1 MRLLGGDG
9 AEQGRQGKS
18 WHVGKRAGTE
28 PGRPVMLSGVPVQGE
43 DEGQQYGMSERERE
57 RGMPELRG
65 GRKECLV
72 KVGGKLKEPG
82 ESWTHISEAL
92 ESAQDFTWEEMT
104 DCPMLVKGELTL
116 DYSLE

>member
-28 PGRPVMLSGVPVQGE
+28 PGRPVMLSGVPVRGE

-65 GRKECLV
+65 GSQRSPV
-72 KVGGKLKEPG
+72 
-82 ESWTHISEAL
+82 
-92 ESAQDFTWEEMT
+92 
-104 DCPMLVKGELTL
+104 
-116 DYSLE
+116 